1 MDGVTVTTEG
11 PGVFLLGIGAQK
23 AGTTWLHAQLNR
35 RRDADFGFLKEYH
48 VHDALT
54 LPAAGFSNLA
64 GVHCSN
70 PAHGGDNASSIVL
83 SGTTPTSPID

>member
-1 MDGVTVTTEG
+1 MTVTTEG

-35 RRDADFGFLKEYH
+35 RRDADFGFLKEYTFTTPSPCRRQ
-48 VHDALT
+48 VSAT
-54 LPAAGFSNLA
+54 VA

-83 SGTTPTSPID
+83 SATTPTSPID